1 MAVLQFLFYF
11 LVAIVVLFLTIV
23 LGAKASWYLA
33 WVFGT
38 VMIVLISAA
47 GGALMDEQE
56 EQRRRARGGGS

>member
-1 MAVLQFLFYF
+1 MGVVQFLFYF
-11 LVAIVVLFLTIV
+11 AVAIVMLFLTIV
-23 LGAKASWYLA
+23 LGDKGAWYLA

-56 EQRRRARGGGS
+56 EQRRRRGSDH